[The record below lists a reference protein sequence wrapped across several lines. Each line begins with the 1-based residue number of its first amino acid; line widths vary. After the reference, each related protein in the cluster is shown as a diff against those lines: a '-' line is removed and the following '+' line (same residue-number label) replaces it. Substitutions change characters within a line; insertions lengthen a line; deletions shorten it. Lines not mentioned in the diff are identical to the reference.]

1 MQLGKY
7 DQRIEFVKYGQQPD
21 GAGGSI
27 PIREVI
33 LSSWASV
40 EQLKQRKDLEAVS
53 MGLKSAFRVRMMV
66 RKGFK
71 PSVGTNVEWRGDTY
85 AVTTDPQVE
94 NVRMQ
99 QEWVFD
105 IMKSDG

>member
-7 DQRIEFVKYGQQPD
+7 DQRIEFVKYGQEPD
-21 GAGGSI
+21 GAGGYI
-27 PIREVI
+27 PTREVI

-66 RKGFK
+66 RKEFK
-71 PSVGTNVEWRGDTY
+71 PGVGTNVEWRGKTY

-99 QEWVFD
+99 QEWIFD
-105 IMKSDG
+105 ITQSNG